1 MRENRARRK
10 GNIPFTASP
19 AWWMRTDADTVSFSL
34 SLSFFLPLTASVSVR
49 SASALFFSSP
59 VVARP
64 RRCRRR
70 IGSSF
75 VVFLFFFLFFYFIF
89 IFCFSVQVLL
99 CRPSIRLPRI
109 TGIDQCLV
117 LRGVF
122 FVCFWFLRDRE
133 SLMLRTY
140 QPQRSH
146 QSPSCRSRSSC
157 CKEPIPP
164 CWTIMKSTRTETNQI
179 WANHVWIGDFG
190 ETW

>member
-1 MRENRARRK
+1 MMDAHRRRHRL
-10 GNIPFTASP
+10 F
-19 AWWMRTDADTVSFSL
+19 L
-34 SLSFFLPLTASVSVR
+34 SLSFFL
-49 SASALFFSSP
+49 SP
-59 VVARP
+59 AHRLRIRP
-64 RRCRRR
+64 FR
-70 IGSSF
+70 IRT
-75 VVFLFFFLFFYFIF
+75 FLFVSGCRASSSLSSSYWFLLRCVFIFLFIYLFFYFIF

-164 CWTIMKSTRTETNQI
+164 C
-179 WANHVWIGDFG
+179 
-190 ETW
+190 